1 MTKTVKKSKTHVI
14 SSKDFINCE
23 NYIITTGLLS
33 AKQICN
39 TGSTDQKRREEIH
52 DHMEEKQPGFYVN
65 IFILTKENN
74 KS

>member
-1 MTKTVKKSKTHVI
+1 
-14 SSKDFINCE
+14 
-23 NYIITTGLLS
+23 LLS